1 MSTTAEVVPYVI
13 RGDAP
18 AARFCGFR
26 STDKFIRW
34 ATERCLRPAVRRQG
48 ARTVYRV
55 AELRAALDAEATTGR
70 PRPSSRHN

>member
-1 MSTTAEVVPYVI
+1 MSTAAEVVPYVL

-18 AARFCGFR
+18 AARFCGFA

-34 ATERCLRPAVRRQG
+34 ATEKGLRPAVRRQG

-55 AELRAALDAEATTGR
+55 AELRAALDAEATAGR
-70 PRPSSRHN
+70 PRTSSRRN